1 MGMRFARR
9 LRRRLSA
16 RPETP
21 SGAKPSGRVSVRDRS
36 LRVAA
41 LAAVVAPIGIVMTT
55 TDDSPVPSSDP
66 ITDVSPVVWAG
77 RVFVDR
83 QGVERF
89 LESRGADYDTWAA
102 RHPVAA
108 SRLEG
113 R

>member
-1 MGMRFARR
+1 MGMRFARS

-21 SGAKPSGRVSVRDRS
+21 SDGKSSSRISVRDRS

-41 LAAVVAPIGIVMTT
+41 LAAVIAPIGIVMTT

-66 ITDVSPVVWAG
+66 ITDVQPVVWAG
-77 RVFVDR
+77 HVFVDR
-83 QGVERF
+83 QGIERF
-89 LESRGADYDTWAA
+89 LKSRGAAYETWAV

>member
-9 LRRRLSA
+9 LRRHLSA

-21 SGAKPSGRVSVRDRS
+21 SGAKRRGPISVRDRS

-41 LAAVVAPIGIVMTT
+41 LAAVIAPIGIVMTT
-55 TDDSPVPSSDP
+55 SDDSPVPSSEP
-66 ITDVSPVVWAG
+66 IADVRPVVWAG
-77 RVFVDR
+77 HVFVDR

-102 RHPVAA
+102 RHPIAA